1 MRASESTWITIDAI
15 ATLKS
20 DMTQAPTSDPLVD
33 KVVETQ
39 YPIEPTLQNRWSPL
53 AFSDRFV
60 EPEKLRS
67 VLEAARWA
75 ASSYNEQPWS
85 FIIAT
90 RDNSTEFDRLLSCLA
105 EGNQEWAK
113 SAPVLM
119 ISVAKLSFERN
130 GTENRHAFH
139 DVGAAE
145 ANLATQATALGLY
158 VHQMAGFDVQRA
170 KELYTI
176 PEGYEPVDAVALG
189 YLGDPH
195 SLSDRLQERLSAPRS
210 RKPLKEFVF
219 TGSWQQSSDLI

>member
-1 MRASESTWITIDAI
+1 MSQITST
-15 ATLKS
+15 
-20 DMTQAPTSDPLVD
+20 DPLVD

-39 YPIEPTLQNRWSPL
+39 YPIESMLQERWSPL
-53 AFSDRFV
+53 AFSDRPV
-60 EPEKLRS
+60 EPEKLGS

-85 FIIAT
+85 FIVAT
-90 RDNSTEFDRLLSCLA
+90 KDNPEEFDRLLGCLA

-113 SAPVLM
+113 GASVLM
-119 ISVAKLSFERN
+119 ISVAKMNFEKN

-158 VHQMAGFDVQRA
+158 VHQMAGFDVQKA
-170 KELYTI
+170 KELYNI
-176 PEGYEPVDAVALG
+176 PQGYEPVDAIALG

-195 SLSDRLQERLSAPRS
+195 QLSDRLQQRLAAPRS
-210 RKPLKEFVF
+210 RKPLKDFVF
-219 TGSWQQSSDLI
+219 TGNWQQSSPLI